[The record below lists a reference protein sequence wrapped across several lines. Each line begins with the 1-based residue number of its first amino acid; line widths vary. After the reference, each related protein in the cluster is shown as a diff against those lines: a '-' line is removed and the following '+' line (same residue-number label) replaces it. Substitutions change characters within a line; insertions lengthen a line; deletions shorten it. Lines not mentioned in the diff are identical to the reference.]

1 MLLWTC
7 EVERVQLSV
16 FLEQKHFHDKRNC
29 PPVHQLPNTR
39 HFELCRNFAVRSHS
53 SSHSLHLLY
62 TVYSL
67 LHVFVSF
74 VPHVVRFSSIF
85 AQPKGEKKT
94 EAKMNRYEQWGNM
107 ETNSRLMLSVSGA
120 FFLCSLWLMKPCIDE
135 TVCFFFVFSSRGKPF
150 TLIDAA
156 EDLVAQDKV
165 KAYSA
170 NCDPFSCSWDWR
182 KINKWIPNQTEFLRA
197 IVNTHTLACT
207 LYFIKLS
214 VLSHR
219 HEEIL
224 IIRLSYPW
232 EIINNYSRMNW
243 VICGVAVE

>member
-1 MLLWTC
+1 MIKEIVPLCISYRTQG
-7 EVERVQLSV
+7 VLS
-16 FLEQKHFHDKRNC
+16 
-29 PPVHQLPNTR
+29 
-39 HFELCRNFAVRSHS
+39 FAVILPFAHIHPHTLCTSCTPFTLCCTYLWVLS
-53 SSHSLHLLY
+53 PMLYVFQAFLHNQ
-62 TVYSL
+62 
-67 LHVFVSF
+67 
-74 VPHVVRFSSIF
+74 R
-85 AQPKGEKKT
+85 GKKKK

-120 FFLCSLWLMKPCIDE
+120 FFLCSLWLMKPRINE
-135 TVCFFFVFSSRGKPF
+135 TVCFFFFVFSSRRKPF

-170 NCDPFSCSWDWR
+170 SCDPFSCSWDWG

-214 VLSHR
+214 ILSHW
-219 HEEIL
+219 HKEIL
-224 IIRLSYPW
+224 IIWLSYPW
-232 EIINNYSRMNW
+232 EIINNCSRMNW